1 MRYLA
6 AESVLQRF
14 PSISEYQPFMIG
26 FGALSRR
33 CGALLVI
40 AAMTACGGGGGGS
53 VTPPA
58 PTPSATSSGS
68 PSPIP
73 SPTHTPSP
81 SPSPSTAPTA
91 SPIPSPTATPSGNY
105 TSAAAFSCPASDASL
120 DAVARATRS
129 GSVARSRA
137 DATHRG
143 AARVARAGVQRGYT
157 TLAVSYDRGSAS
169 RISTAISGPEAKLG
183 AGLLR
188 IRDYPSLNL
197 TLHELRVSNDRVNAT
212 IAALQSTPGVRGV
225 GKSGERRY
233 HATVLAGYLTNDPYF
248 AGFISGTNREN
259 ASLPGQW
266 DMHAIK
272 LEYAFAYSQADNGP
286 SGIVNTGALGSSS
299 VPIAIIDTGEDA
311 THPEL
316 ASVISRQQCFI
327 TNDAGTAQSASN
339 YSTDGDG
346 HGTNVSGIAA
356 AATNNSFGFVGAGGK
371 SSIWAYR
378 VFPTP
383 DDTCVGSSPDHQ
395 CSANTADIASAID
408 DAVNNGAK
416 VINISLGGKC
426 ANQPHLQCVGGCY
439 VPSNTYPGGAAQFVK
454 DYPAGDSDPVEGA
467 AIENAIS
474 HNVIVVAAAGNGGI
488 AGLSA
493 PACDTGVIAVGAT
506 SLDDGQAL
514 GTSRTWTA
522 GTSSNPVEYVAGYS
536 QWGSPASNPKS
547 SSAWGI
553 VAPGG
558 DPSSDTDN
566 DNLHWIENIWTSTPF
581 QSSPSDQN
589 FIGECTN
596 DYPNGSLT
604 SSPDCRMLIAGTS
617 MATPH
622 VAGAV
627 ALILAATGTSGPYAT
642 PSAMKALLCATADD
656 LGAKA
661 GAYQGCGRL
670 NIYRAMAKALNDPIL
685 P

>member
-1 MRYLA
+1 M
-6 AESVLQRF
+6 
-14 PSISEYQPFMIG
+14 
-26 FGALSRR
+26 
-33 CGALLVI
+33 
-40 AAMTACGGGGGGS
+40 
-53 VTPPA
+53 
-58 PTPSATSSGS
+58 
-68 PSPIP
+68 
-73 SPTHTPSP
+73 
-81 SPSPSTAPTA
+81 
-91 SPIPSPTATPSGNY
+91 
-105 TSAAAFSCPASDASL
+105 
-120 DAVARATRS
+120 ARATRS

-169 RISTAISGPEAKLG
+169 RISTAISGPEAELG

-233 HATVLAGYLTNDPYF
+233 RATVNAGYLTNDPYF
-248 AGFISGTNREN
+248 AGFISGTYREN

-266 DMHAIK
+266 DMHAIG
-272 LEYAFAYSQADNGP
+272 LEYAFAYSQAGNG
-286 SGIVNTGALGSSS
+286 SGIVNTNALGSSS

-327 TNDAGTAQSASN
+327 TNDAGTAQSASS

-346 HGTNVSGIAA
+346 HGTDVSGIAA

-383 DDTCVGSSPDHQ
+383 DDTCVGSSPDDQ
-395 CSANTADIASAID
+395 CSADTADIASAID
-408 DAVNNGAK
+408 DAVTNGVK
-416 VINISLGGKC
+416 VISMSLGGGSC
-426 ANQPHLQCVGGCY
+426 VAPSAN
-439 VPSNTYPGGAAQFVK
+439 NPG
-454 DYPAGDSDPVEGA
+454 GDSDPIEGA

-474 HNVIVVAAAGNGGI
+474 HNVIVVAAAGNGGT

-558 DPSSDTDN
+558 DPSSDTDT
-566 DNLHWIENIWTSTPF
+566 DDLHWIENIWTSTPF

-596 DYPNGSLT
+596 DYPNGSLIT
-604 SSPDCRMLIAGTS
+604 SPDCRTLIAGTS

-642 PSAMKALLCATADD
+642 PSAMKALLCTTADN
-656 LGAKA
+656 LGALA
-661 GAYQGCGRL
+661 GAHQGCGRL